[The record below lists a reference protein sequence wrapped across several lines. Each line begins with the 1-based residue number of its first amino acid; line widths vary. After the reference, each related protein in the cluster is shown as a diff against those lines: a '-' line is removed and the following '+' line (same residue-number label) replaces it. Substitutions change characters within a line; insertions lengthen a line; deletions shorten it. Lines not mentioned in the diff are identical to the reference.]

1 MTNIIERL
9 APGPADPKQQWAQ
22 TTLQRI
28 KASKVPRRRR
38 RRFIVTGV
46 IAGAVLG
53 GGVAV
58 AQTAL
63 APDEVTHSIGSLQKE
78 TGLRPTTAPV
88 KIADIHLSDGTRWQV
103 WRGYNDHD
111 GSCWTVGDPDKGDI
125 DPHDIFG
132 STAPSCTWMPDEDQA
147 RKMGLPSST
156 KRMDLHE
163 QESDFV
169 RLDFCGQDER
179 KGLPVVFGQVV
190 QPAVKAVRVVGPGY
204 VKNLRIDPETG
215 GFGAELPYRL
225 AHLKPGYLFDGVHVE
240 FLDEDGHVVHT
251 AFEGG

>member
-1 MTNIIERL
+1 MTDIIERL
-9 APGPADPKQQWAQ
+9 APGPAVADPVWAQ

-58 AQTAL
+58 AQTAF
-63 APDEVTHSIGSLQKE
+63 APDEVTHSIGHLQKAV
-78 TGLRPTTAPV
+78 GLRPTTAPV

-103 WRGYNDHD
+103 WRGLNDHD
-111 GSCWTVGDPDKGDI
+111 GSCWTVGDPEKGDI
-125 DPHDIFG
+125 DPNDIFG
-132 STAPSCTWMPDEDQA
+132 STAPSCTWMPDESQA

-156 KRMDLHE
+156 KRVDLHE
-163 QESDFV
+163 QESDFAM
-169 RLDFCGQDER
+169 LDFYGQDER

-190 QPAVKAVRVVGPGY
+190 QPEVKAVRVVGPDY
-204 VKNLRIDPETG
+204 VKNLKIDPVTG
-215 GFGAELPYRL
+215 GFGAELPYGL
-225 AHLKPGYLFDGVHVE
+225 AHLEVGQVYGGVHVE
-240 FLDEDGHVVHT
+240 FLDDDGHVVHT

>member
-1 MTNIIERL
+1 MTDIIERL
-9 APGPADPKQQWAQ
+9 APGPVEPDPVWAQ

-38 RRFIVTGV
+38 RRFIVAGV
-46 IAGAVLG
+46 VTGAVLG

-58 AQTAL
+58 AQSAL
-63 APDEVTHSIGSLQKE
+63 APDEVTNSIGQAQKYS
-78 TGLRPTTAPV
+78 GLRSATMPV

-103 WRGYNDHD
+103 WRGLNDHD

-125 DPHDIFG
+125 DPNDIFG
-132 STAPSCTWMPDEDQA
+132 SIAASCSWMPDEFQM
-147 RKMGLPSST
+147 RKMGLPEGT
-156 KRMDLHE
+156 KSVDSNE

-169 RLDFCGQDER
+169 LLDFYGNDER

-190 QPAVKAVRVVGPGY
+190 QTEVTAVRVVGPDY
-204 VKNLRIDPETG
+204 VKVLKIDHDTG

-225 AHLKPGYLFDGVHVE
+225 AHLKPGYLYHGIHVE
-240 FLDEDGHVVHT
+240 FLDEDGHVVHK